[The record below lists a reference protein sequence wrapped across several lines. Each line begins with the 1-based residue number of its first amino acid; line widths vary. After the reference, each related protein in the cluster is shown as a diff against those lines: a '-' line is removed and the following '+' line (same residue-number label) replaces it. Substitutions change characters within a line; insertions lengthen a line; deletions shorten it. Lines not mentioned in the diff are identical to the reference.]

1 MASSAGSTPIRIILA
16 KPTHDC
22 HDRGVRHLA
31 RALRDAGFEVIFI
44 NFLLAEEVVSVVI
57 QEDADVVGISSSSGG
72 HLAVFED
79 LMAGLSAVEHDDV
92 LVIAGGVIP
101 PNDARKLQAMGV
113 SAAFGPGSSPHQVAD
128 HIREWSEARLQSA
141 AVASSPSASADQ
153 AFIDHISAEE

>member
-1 MASSAGSTPIRIILA
+1 MTAAHGSAPIRIVLA

-57 QEDADVVGISSSSGG
+57 QEDAEVVGISSSSGG

-79 LMAGLSAVEHDDV
+79 LMAGLHAVGHDEV

-101 PNDARKLQAMGV
+101 PNDARKLKEMGV
-113 SAAFGPGSSPHQVAD
+113 SAVFGPGSSSHQVAE
-128 HIREWSEARLQSA
+128 HIRDWNLARSTT
-141 AVASSPSASADQ
+141 AVAP
-153 AFIDHISAEE
+153 

>member
-1 MASSAGSTPIRIILA
+1 MTTTSPASSPIRIVLA

-31 RALRDAGFEVIFI
+31 RSLRDAGFEVIFI

-79 LMAGLSAVEHDDV
+79 LMAGLHAVEHDDV

-101 PNDARKLQAMGV
+101 PNDARKLKEIGV
-113 SAAFGPGSSPHQVAD
+113 SEVFGPGSSSHQVAE
-128 HIREWSEARLQSA
+128 HIDRWRRERATVRA
-141 AVASSPSASADQ
+141 
-153 AFIDHISAEE
+153 